1 FRPFSSLN
9 CASLNLIPFASLNFK
24 IARLRILLAA
34 AILSLA
40 GLASAETLPAHP
52 NFFQRS
58 WKTENGLPDNAVTA
72 IVQTHDGYIWIG
84 TYGGLARFDG
94 ARFTI
99 FNTAS
104 EPELQSDRITALY
117 EDRTGVLWI
126 GHERG
131 DLTCYRD
138 GKFQSQGVHESGTRR
153 NISAIRADDS
163 GDVWMLSEEGTL
175 VRVRDGAKC
184 ALPNND
190 GVVITAQDGSGHLWI
205 VSGGK
210 LAMLNHGELES
221 DTNAFGG
228 YVQGIC
234 SSRDGGLWVVSDNL
248 VRKYH
253 GQTMVEN
260 RGANP

>member
-72 IVQTHDGYIWIG
+72 VVQTHDGYLWVG
-84 TYGGLARFDG
+84 TYGGLGRFDG
-94 ARFTI
+94 MQFTN
-99 FNTAS
+99 FNSAS

-117 EDRTGVLWI
+117 EDHKGVLWI

-131 DLTCYRD
+131 DLTRYHD
-138 GKFQSQGVHESGTRR
+138 GKFESQNVHESGTRR
-153 NISAIRADDS
+153 HISAIRADNV

-190 GVVITAQDGSGHLWI
+190 GVVVTAQDGAGNLW
-205 VSGGK
+205 VDSGGK
-210 LAMLNHGELES
+210 LAMLNGGQLVS

-228 YVQGIC
+228 Y
-234 SSRDGGLWVVSDNL
+234 
-248 VRKYH
+248 
-253 GQTMVEN
+253 
-260 RGANP
+260 